1 MRLVRLLTATG
12 LSLCLTVL
20 RMAAQEPAASDAC
33 ADAVRLVAS
42 GEATNEHAGWALAHV
57 VRCPDGP
64 ATIATR
70 WRVAEDRPGVLAQ
83 LRAWNYQIH
92 DQRIAEAAIAVAR
105 DPSRPTNLRLLA
117 LETLVSYLGAR
128 LTGQVEFSPRLGAQ
142 PPAADIPDRVYTLSR
157 ELATDANPAVAR
169 AAKNKW
175 QQITDV
181 VPRLASLPAGTL
193 TLVNVCGRT
202 FRITNSS
209 RIDLSTELAIAPER
223 PALQLRIPAEAT
235 RDIVVAAR
243 DTARLLFGGREVASA
258 ATGGECH

>member
-1 MRLVRLLTATG
+1 
-12 LSLCLTVL
+12 
-20 RMAAQEPAASDAC
+20 
-33 ADAVRLVAS
+33 
-42 GEATNEHAGWALAHV
+42 
-57 VRCPDGP
+57 
-64 ATIATR
+64 
-70 WRVAEDRPGVLAQ
+70 
-83 LRAWNYQIH
+83 
-92 DQRIAEAAIAVAR
+92 
-105 DPSRPTNLRLLA
+105 
-117 LETLVSYLGAR
+117 
-128 LTGQVEFSPRLGAQ
+128 
-142 PPAADIPDRVYTLSR
+142 VYTLSR